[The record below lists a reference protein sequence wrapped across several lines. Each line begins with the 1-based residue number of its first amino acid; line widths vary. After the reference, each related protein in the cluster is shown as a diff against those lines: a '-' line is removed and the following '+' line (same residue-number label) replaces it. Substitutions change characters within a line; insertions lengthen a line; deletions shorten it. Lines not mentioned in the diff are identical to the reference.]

1 MPIRL
6 NLLAEAHAAEE
17 MRRRDP
23 VKRAL
28 WLAALIIAL
37 ILVWSSY
44 LQLRATLA
52 NSDVTRVEAQ
62 MGSRTNEFQQILDN
76 QKKTGEIDGRLRLLR
91 QLAGNWFLNGTLLNT
106 FQQTTVEDVQLIR
119 LRVEQLYTL
128 VEGTKTRTNDDNVV
142 IPGRLP
148 TDTEK
153 TVVNLEGIDSSS
165 NPGNQVNRF
174 KSALATAKTT
184 LAEAEID
191 IASGDLY
198 SWVVNTLRDFKAKYK
213 VNIPQFNPIGPTT
226 EVNLMPNFPYKQTT
240 LSVAGTAHFHDFGR
254 FLADLENQF
263 PHVRVLNLNLE
274 LNQSPVAEE
283 QEMVSFKLDI
293 VTLVKTN
300 PS

>member
-1 MPIRL
+1 M
-6 NLLAEAHAAEE
+6 NLRKLPRE
-17 MRRRDP
+17 
-23 VKRAL
+23 KRNKLFAVV
-28 WLAALIIAL
+28 AGT
-37 ILVWSSY
+37 LV
-44 LQLRATLA
+44 TLA
-52 NSDVTRVEAQ
+52 GLYFGLIQYQEQNLVHLA
-62 MGSRTNEFQQILDN
+62 
-76 QKKTGEIDGRLRLLR
+76 QKKVAVEVRHR
-91 QLAGNWFLNGTLLNT
+91 QVLDAIKHAH
-106 FQQTTVEDVQLIR
+106 QIE
-119 LRVEQLYTL
+119 
-128 VEGTKTRTNDDNVV
+128 
-142 IPGRLP
+142 
-148 TDTEK
+148 TD
-153 TVVNLEGIDSSS
+153 
-165 NPGNQVNRF
+165 
-174 KSALATAKTT
+174 LATAKTT

-283 QEMVSFKLDI
+283 QETVSFKLDI

>member
-1 MPIRL
+1 MNLRKLPREKR
-6 NLLAEAHAAEE
+6 NKLLA
-17 MRRRDP
+17 
-23 VKRAL
+23 VVVGT
-28 WLAALIIAL
+28 
-37 ILVWSSY
+37 LV
-44 LQLRATLA
+44 TLA
-52 NSDVTRVEAQ
+52 GLYFGLIQYQEQNLVHLAQKKVAVEARHKQ
-62 MGSRTNEFQQILDN
+62 VLDAIKHAHQI
-76 QKKTGEIDGRLRLLR
+76 E
-91 QLAGNWFLNGTLLNT
+91 
-106 FQQTTVEDVQLIR
+106 
-119 LRVEQLYTL
+119 
-128 VEGTKTRTNDDNVV
+128 
-142 IPGRLP
+142 
-148 TDTEK
+148 TD
-153 TVVNLEGIDSSS
+153 
-165 NPGNQVNRF
+165 
-174 KSALATAKTT
+174 LATAKTT

>member
-1 MPIRL
+1 MNLRKLPREKR
-6 NLLAEAHAAEE
+6 NKLLA
-17 MRRRDP
+17 
-23 VKRAL
+23 VVVGT
-28 WLAALIIAL
+28 
-37 ILVWSSY
+37 LV
-44 LQLRATLA
+44 TLA
-52 NSDVTRVEAQ
+52 GLYFGLIQYQEQNLVHLAQKKVAVEARHKQ
-62 MGSRTNEFQQILDN
+62 VLDAIKHAHQI
-76 QKKTGEIDGRLRLLR
+76 E
-91 QLAGNWFLNGTLLNT
+91 
-106 FQQTTVEDVQLIR
+106 
-119 LRVEQLYTL
+119 
-128 VEGTKTRTNDDNVV
+128 
-142 IPGRLP
+142 
-148 TDTEK
+148 TD
-153 TVVNLEGIDSSS
+153 
-165 NPGNQVNRF
+165 
-174 KSALATAKTT
+174 LATAKTT

-263 PHVRVLNLNLE
+263 PHIRVLNLSLE

-283 QEMVSFKLDI
+283 QETVSFKLDI